1 MKKWIP
7 KEMEKLVGGTDMREQ
22 RYPNNYRWV
31 ALNRTPIK
39 PFYRENRTCFR
50 WIFSLRI
57 KNLVR

>member
-7 KEMEKLVGGTDMREQ
+7 KEMEILVGGTDMREQ
-22 RYPNNYRWV
+22 RYPNNYRWI

-50 WIFSLRI
+50 
-57 KNLVR
+57 